1 MEGESS
7 PTLAA
12 AGGQTPAC
20 PWPHLFSQVEESN
33 PTQLDVT
40 RADLVPLA
48 RSIWR
53 HRLWIL
59 KVTLGG
65 MLLATILVLLLPKTY
80 TATAMILPP
89 QPSQSLLLTLLG
101 QMSSVTSSKEL
112 ALKNPAD
119 VYVAMLRSRSIA
131 DALIAR
137 FNLRE
142 AYRQKK
148 KVDARKQLA
157 SRSEIAAA
165 KDGTITISVSD
176 RDAKRSAALANG
188 YVDELQNLTGR
199 LALTEAAQ
207 RRVFFQEQL
216 EEEKEVLSAAEL
228 ALQATQER
236 TGLIQPD
243 VQGKAIIEVVAQTR
257 AQIAMHEVAVRTMSS
272 FATDQNPELV
282 REKEQLAGLRAQLAK
297 LERASRLGDG
307 NVQVPTGKVPQ
318 AALEYWRASR
328 DLKYHEGLFEFFS
341 KQLEAARIDEAKN
354 SVLVQVVDTAVEPE
368 RRSGPM
374 RTIPVGLVTA
384 LTFLAA
390 SSWKVCQERRAEIRH
405 RAITS

>member
-7 PTLAA
+7 STIAD
-12 AGGQTPAC
+12 AGRQPPC
-20 PWPHLFSQVEESN
+20 PCQHLFSQLEESN
-33 PTQLDVT
+33 PAKLDVT
-40 RADLVPLA
+40 RADLLPLA
-48 RSIWR
+48 GIVWQ
-53 HRLWIL
+53 HRIWIL
-59 KVTLGG
+59 KVTACG

-80 TATAMILPP
+80 TGTAMILPP
-89 QPSQSLLLTLLG
+89 QQSQSLLLALLG
-101 QMSSVTSSKEL
+101 QMSSVTGNKEL

-119 VYVAMLRSRSIA
+119 VYVAMLRSRSVA

-137 FNLRE
+137 FNLLE

-148 KVDARKQLA
+148 NIDARKQLA
-157 SRSEIAAA
+157 SRSEIAAT
-165 KDGTITISVSD
+165 KDGTITISVTD

-188 YVDELQNLTGR
+188 YVDELRNLTRR

-207 RRVFFQEQL
+207 RRVFFQQQL
-216 EEEKEVLSAAEL
+216 DDEKEVLSAAEL
-228 ALQATQER
+228 ALRATQER
-236 TGLIQPD
+236 TGLIQPE
-243 VQGKAIIEVVAQTR
+243 VQGKAIIEAVAQTR
-257 AQIAMHEVAVRTMSS
+257 AQIAMHEVSVRTMSS
-272 FATDQNPELV
+272 FSTDQNPELV
-282 REKEQLAGLRAQLAK
+282 REKERLAGLRAQLAK

-307 NVQVPTGKVPQ
+307 NIQVPTGKVPQ

-328 DLKYHEGLFEFFS
+328 DLKYHEGLFEFLS

-374 RTIPVGLVTA
+374 RTIPVVLVTA

-390 SSWKVCQERRAEIRH
+390 SCWKVCEERFLENR
-405 RAITS
+405 TVTT

>member
-1 MEGESS
+1 V
-7 PTLAA
+7 
-12 AGGQTPAC
+12 
-20 PWPHLFSQVEESN
+20 WK
-33 PTQLDVT
+33 
-40 RADLVPLA
+40 
-48 RSIWR
+48 

-59 KVTLGG
+59 KITAGG
-65 MLLATILVLLLPKTY
+65 LLLSAALVLFLPKTY

-101 QMSSVTSSKEL
+101 QMGSVTGSKDL

-119 VYVAMLRSRSIA
+119 VYVAMLHSRSIA
-131 DALIAR
+131 DALIER

-148 KVDARKQLA
+148 KGDARKELA
-157 SRSEIAAA
+157 SRSEIAST

-176 RDAKRSAALANG
+176 RDPKRSAALANG
-188 YVDELQNLTGR
+188 YVDELQNLTRR

-207 RRVFFQEQL
+207 RRVFFQKQL
-216 EEEKEVLSAAEL
+216 EEEKEVLSATEL
-228 ALQATQER
+228 ALRATQER

-257 AQIAMHEVAVRTMSS
+257 AQIAMHEVAARTMSS
-272 FATDQNPELV
+272 FSTDQNPELV

-307 NVQVPTGKVPQ
+307 NIQVPTGKVPQ
-318 AALEYWRASR
+318 AALEYWRAAR
-328 DLKYHEGLFEFFS
+328 DMKYHEALFEFLS

-374 RTIPVGLVTA
+374 RTIPVALATT

-390 SSWKVCQERRAEIRH
+390 SCWKVCQERRSEILH
-405 RAITS
+405 RPLSDKTHASL